1 MTDAKKLLIP
11 FVVIILAALVL
22 FGAAAALKT
31 TTANAEAELTDTLV
45 GIMLPGG
52 GEYTAEDVEDS
63 SGIVRVFRGQGGAVV
78 EMYVSGFMSQLHMLV
93 GVQNDGTVTSVS
105 IPESHETYGLGQNA
119 RGDWYFL
126 ASLIKS
132 TGDLTVA
139 DTDAVT
145 GATITSSA
153 VVNAVN
159 SASKFIA
166 DSSDEGGASAD
177 GVLTGTAQGFGGP
190 ITVEVTMDGDDI
202 TSVVVVSNSETPSVA
217 GTALEQIP
225 QEIVDADTADV
236 DIVAGAT
243 YTSDG
248 IIKAVR
254 DALSKA
260 GGSGGAT
267 GGGLT
272 GTAQGFGGPIT
283 VEVTMDGDTI
293 TGVTVVSNS
302 ETQSVAAGA
311 LEQIPQEI
319 VAANSTDVDIVAGAT
334 YTSNGIINAVKD
346 AIGAA

>member
-1 MTDAKKLLIP
+1 MTDTKKLLIP
-11 FVVIILAALVL
+11 VVVIILAALVL
-22 FGAAAALKT
+22 FGVSAALKT

-52 GEYTAEDVEDS
+52 GDYTAEDVEDS
-63 SGIVRVFRGQGGAVV
+63 SGIVRVFRGEGGAVV

-159 SASKFIA
+159 SASKYIA
-166 DSSDEGGASAD
+166 GSNEGGASAD
-177 GVLTGTAQGFGGP
+177 GVLTGTANGFGGP

-202 TSVVVVSNSETPSVA
+202 TSVVIVSNSETPSVA
-217 GTALEQIP
+217 GAALEQIP
-225 QEIVDADTADV
+225 AAIAEADSPEV

-248 IIKAVR
+248 IINAVR

-267 GGGLT
+267 DGGLV
-272 GTAQGFGGPIT
+272 GTADGFGGPIT

-293 TGVTVVSNS
+293 TGVTVLENS
-302 ETQSVAAGA
+302 ETLSVASGA

>member
-11 FVVIILAALVL
+11 VVVIILAALVL
-22 FGAAAALKT
+22 FGVSAALKT

-45 GIMLPGG
+45 DIMLPGG
-52 GEYTAEDVEDS
+52 GDYTAEDVEDS
-63 SGIVRVFRGQGGAVV
+63 SGIVRVFRGEGGAVV

-132 TGDLTVA
+132 TGDLT
-139 DTDAVT
+139 
-145 GATITSSA
+145 ATITSSA

-159 SASKFIA
+159 SASKYIA
-166 DSSDEGGASAD
+166 GSNEGGASAD
-177 GVLTGTAQGFGGP
+177 GVLTGTANGFGGP

-202 TSVVVVSNSETPSVA
+202 TSVVIVSNSETPSVA
-217 GTALEQIP
+217 GAALEQIP
-225 QEIVDADTADV
+225 AAIAEADSPEV

-248 IIKAVR
+248 IINAVR

-267 GGGLT
+267 DGGLV
-272 GTAQGFGGPIT
+272 GTADGFGGPIT

-293 TGVTVVSNS
+293 TGVTVLENS
-302 ETQSVAAGA
+302 ETLSVASGA
-311 LEQIPQEI
+311 LEQIPAAI
-319 VAANSTDVDIVAGAT
+319 VEANSPDVDIVAGAT